1 MPDFEN
7 MDATSPIKIKIQE
20 FAKNFDSFD
29 PPARAPVIKVTTD
42 LLEVIHEDRE
52 SEMTRLKFVAKKLN
66 LATRRPSYMKWLED
80 LKKPALADLNKEGEV
95 RNENKDYGERKR
107 EVEEGISWLRSEL
120 MLMRQQDQ
128 ALAQTLL
135 SLRAE
140 INDLRLQISCDE
152 HKEIIEDV
160 RFSVVDEDENAGDYN
175 DLAML
180 DRPPTF
186 CEMDHE
192 RPLKTL
198 GVTRMNLRARRF
210 SLM

>member
-1 MPDFEN
+1 MPDGDN
-7 MDATSPIKIKIQE
+7 MEVTSPIKIQIHE
-20 FAKNFDSFD
+20 YAKDFDSPRSPTVKKLSTSD
-29 PPARAPVIKVTTD
+29 I
-42 LLEVIHEDRE
+42 LEVIHEDRE

-80 LKKPALADLNKEGEV
+80 LKKPALASYDKNCENRKET
-95 RNENKDYGERKR
+95 KAYGERKR
-107 EVEEGISWLRSEL
+107 EVEEGISWLKSEL

-128 ALAQTLL
+128 TLAQTLL

-140 INDLRLQISCDE
+140 INEMRLQMSCNE

-160 RFSVVDEDENAGDYN
+160 RLSIVDEDETASDYN
-175 DLAML
+175 DLATT
-180 DRPPTF
+180 DRPPNF